1 VSDAGRVIAGTAKG
15 TRLLAPGEGT
25 RPFGDRVKQT
35 LFAILEP
42 DLRGAVVLDL
52 FAGSGAGGIEAL
64 SRGAARAVFVE
75 RDATAAR
82 VIAENLTRARFPEKG
97 AVVRSDALAYLAER
111 ASADGPFDL
120 VLLDPPY
127 AASDLL
133 ESALVRLAAPASAA
147 ATATGSAILDPA
159 AWVVAKHFWRTPLP
173 EAVGLLASVRTRRF
187 GETALTF
194 YRQPAT
200 EPANAEAARA
210 EEALS

>member
-1 VSDAGRVIAGTAKG
+1 MSDAGRVIAGTAKG

-42 DLRGAVVLDL
+42 DLRGATVLDL

-75 RDATAAR
+75 RDRTAVR
-82 VIAENLTRARFPEKG
+82 VITENLARTRVSERG

-111 ASADGPFDL
+111 GAADGPFDL

-127 AASDLL
+127 AAADLL
-133 ESALVRLAAPASAA
+133 ESALARLAAPA
-147 ATATGSAILDPA
+147 TGSGSTSDILQPD

-173 EAVGLLASVRTRRF
+173 QAVGLLASVRTRRF

-194 YRQPAT
+194 YRPAA
-200 EPANAEAARA
+200 EPADAEAA
-210 EEALS
+210 LG